1 MTRMTQPRESQP
13 VTYIV
18 RQPIMDANEGVYG
31 YELRFREAGARS
43 PLGGD
48 DRSVAG
54 VLTDA
59 ILTIGLETLT
69 SMRPAF
75 LTFNR
80 ELLLAGAP
88 TLLPSASLVVCVPG
102 ALAADPEVV
111 AASRALRASGYT
123 LAVDGLGP
131 QGADALLPHAK
142 FVKVELPAWTPS
154 ALASLVG
161 RLGSAVHVVASQVDS
176 PAAYAAARA
185 AKCRYFQGFYFCE
198 PVMRP
203 TQALPAKQMACM
215 NLLAALNR
223 PNLSIAELE
232 ELVKRDVS
240 LAVRVLRSVN
250 SAAFASGRE
259 ITSIRQALVLLGL
272 DQVRKWASV
281 WSLAG
286 LGKGTASETTSVA
299 LIRARCCEL
308 IGQRLSG
315 PDAAGEMFLLGLC
328 SLLDTLLSRPMEL
341 AIADVQLPADIRDAL
356 LGVPNF
362 GRSVLDAVIAYER
375 ADWARASAI
384 AAAIELPEGVLS
396 KAYTDALPW
405 ACQLTA
411 AA

>member
-1 MTRMTQPRESQP
+1 MTQPRDAQP

-18 RQPIMDANEGVYG
+18 RQPIMDAKECVYG
-31 YELRFREAGARS
+31 YELRFREAGAPGR
-43 PLGGD
+43 D
-48 DRSVAG
+48 DRAAAG

-88 TLLPSASLVVCVPG
+88 TLLPAASLVVCVPA

-111 AASRALRASGYT
+111 TACKSLRSSGYT
-123 LAVDGLGP
+123 LAVD
-131 QGADALLPHAK
+131 QFAERGAEALLPHVK
-142 FVKVELPAWTPS
+142 FVKIELPAWTGA
-154 ALASLVG
+154 ALTGAVP
-161 RLGSAVHVVASQVDS
+161 RLGSSIQVVASQVDS
-176 PAAYAAARA
+176 PDAYTSARN

-203 TQALPAKQMACM
+203 TQALPARQMACM

-223 PNLSIAELE
+223 PNLSINELE

-259 ITSIRQALVLLGL
+259 ITSIRQALVLLGI

-286 LGKGTASETTSVA
+286 LGKGAASETTSLA

-341 AIADVQLPADIRDAL
+341 AIADVQLPADVREAL

-375 ADWARASAI
+375 ADWARASSI
-384 AAAIELPEGVLS
+384 AASIDLPEGVLS
-396 KAYTDALPW
+396 TAYTDALPW
-405 ACQLTA
+405 ACQLANA
-411 AA
+411 A

>member
-1 MTRMTQPRESQP
+1 MTQRESQP

-18 RQPIMDANEGVYG
+18 RQPILDAKECVYG
-31 YELRFREAGARS
+31 YELRFREAGTRLEQ
-43 PLGGD
+43 PRD
-48 DRSVAG
+48 DRGAAG

-102 ALAADPEVV
+102 TLAADSEVV
-111 AASRALRASGYT
+111 TSCRALRAAGYT
-123 LAVDGLGP
+123 LAVDRFDER
-131 QGADALLPHAK
+131 GADALLPHVK
-142 FVKVELPAWTPS
+142 FVKVDLPAWKTESLS
-154 ALASLVG
+154 AAVA
-161 RLGSAVHVVASQVDS
+161 RLGSSIQVVASQVDS
-176 PAAYAAARA
+176 ADAYASARA
-185 AKCRYFQGFYFCE
+185 VKSRYFQGFYFCE

-203 TQALPAKQMACM
+203 TQPLPARQMACM

-259 ITSIRQALVLLGL
+259 ITSIRQALVLLGI

-286 LGKGTASETTSVA
+286 LGKGIATETTSLA

-315 PDAAGEMFLLGLC
+315 ADAAGEMFLLGLC

-341 AIADVQLPADIRDAL
+341 AIADVQLPADVREAL
-356 LGVPNF
+356 LGGPNF

-375 ADWARASAI
+375 ADWSRATSI
-384 AAAIELPEGVLS
+384 AASIELPEGVLS
-396 KAYTDALPW
+396 EAYTDALPW
-405 ACQLTA
+405 ACQLANA
-411 AA
+411 A